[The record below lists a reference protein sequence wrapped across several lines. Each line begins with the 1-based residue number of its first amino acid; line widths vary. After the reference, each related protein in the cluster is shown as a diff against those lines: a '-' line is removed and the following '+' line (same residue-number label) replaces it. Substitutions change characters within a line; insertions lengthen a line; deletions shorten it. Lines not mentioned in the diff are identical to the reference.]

1 MALANTRAQDPRVC
15 EVEVREAS
23 VACMRL
29 YRRHGFEMTGENVP
43 HSAYA
48 DVLELAMTLPL
59 GQRR

>member
-1 MALANTRAQDPRVC
+1 MAQDPRVR
-15 EVEVREAS
+15 EVEVREAP
-23 VACMRL
+23 VVCMRL

-43 HSAYA
+43 HPTYP